1 MKSAFVCDS
10 RSVIRGVLDART
22 ISKLSG
28 NVDDVIVD
36 VVVADVQH
44 DGSSSWV
51 MTLASASGHKI
62 HDLPWPRCE
71 ANLASKMGR

>member
-28 NVDDVIVD
+28 NVDAVAEVVD
-36 VVVADVQH
+36 G
-44 DGSSSWV
+44 GSSSWV